1 MESIAENFTFSGSA
15 SNIRK
20 KILTVPDEK
29 SYYPNEET
37 IRAMEEV
44 EKGIGLSRE
53 FETVEELMKDLTD
66 SVYSEGFFKCR

>member
-1 MESIAENFTFSGSA
+1 MENIAENFTFSGSA
-15 SNIRK
+15 SRVRK

-37 IRAMEEV
+37 IRAIEEV

-53 FETVEELMKDLTD
+53 FETIEELMKDLTD
-66 SVYSEGFFKCR
+66 DA

>member
-1 MESIAENFTFSGSA
+1 MENIAENFTGSGPA
-15 SNIRK
+15 SRIRK

-37 IRAMEEV
+37 IRAIEEV

-53 FETVEELMKDLTD
+53 FETIEELMKDLTD
-66 SVYSEGFFKCR
+66 DA

>member
-1 MESIAENFTFSGSA
+1 MENVAENFTFSGSA
-15 SNIRK
+15 SRVRK

-37 IRAMEEV
+37 IRAIEEV

-53 FETVEELMKDLTD
+53 FETIEELMKDLTD
-66 SVYSEGFFKCR
+66 DA